1 MTADLLDALDALT
14 KPTHRKIIQDDPNGP
29 ELTKVVH
36 VEDDALLDQLDNAI
50 RSSMGGTTSGG
61 SDPATRSLVDSG
73 ALMRFMQISSE
84 VQQWARVAGAV
95 IDKASVGITL
105 RNWFVRFKE
114 YPISTR
120 TVTFYTKQL
129 RKWAFQIEA
138 TLNPPKEKDLPDA
151 CPSCGAS
158 EWWDPATKERYYRP
172 LVIRYQPD
180 SPTMVDD
187 ARGVCRA
194 CAKTWG
200 VRELQFEIEEK
211 QAG

>member
-1 MTADLLDALDALT
+1 MTNDLLDALDALT
-14 KPTHRKIIQDDPNGP
+14 NPVHRKIIQDNPDGP
-29 ELTKVVH
+29 EATKVVH
-36 VEDDALLDQLDNAI
+36 VEDDPLLDQLDNAI

-73 ALMRFMQISSE
+73 ALMRLMQISSQA
-84 VQQWARVAGAV
+84 QQWARAAGSV
-95 IDKASVGITL
+95 IDKGSVGNTL
-105 RNWFVRFKE
+105 RIWFVRFGE
-114 YPISTR
+114 YPSSTE
-120 TVTFYTKQL
+120 TVEFYTKQL
-129 RKWAFQIEA
+129 RKWAHQIEA
-138 TLNPPKEKDLPDA
+138 SLNPLKEKDLPDE
-151 CPSCGAS
+151 CPACGAT
-158 EWWDPATKERYYRP
+158 EWWDPSTKERYYRP